1 MLKELS
7 NSIVKTLISSLRDKQ
22 TDSLRFRHIVKE
34 ITRLLLNEALNNI
47 ELVSKR
53 VATWKGEEIHE
64 VLDEENLVV
73 VTVLR
78 AGMPMLEAVMETL
91 PHVGGGF
98 LAIKRDET
106 THESVLYYDRLPDCK
121 NKKVI
126 IVDVMLAT
134 GGSLCDAI
142 EIIKYKDAREIIS
155 LNIIGAPE
163 GIKRVQESHPDV
175 DIFISQIDERLN
187 ENKFIIPGLG
197 DAGDREYNT
206 PEQIERIISL

>member
-1 MLKELS
+1 MHKVLS
-7 NSIVKTLISSLRDKQ
+7 NSVVKTLVSSLRETK
-22 TDSLRFRHIVKE
+22 TDALRFRHSVKE
-34 ITRLLLNEALNNI
+34 ITKILLAESLKDSALSPHT
-47 ELVSKR
+47 VQ
-53 VATWKGEEIHE
+53 TWNGTETHKI
-64 VLDEENLVV
+64 LDEASFVI

-78 AGMPMLEAVMETL
+78 AGLPMLESVMETL
-91 PHVGGGF
+91 PHASGGF

-106 THESVLYYDRLPDCK
+106 THKSKLYYDRLPDCK
-121 NKKVI
+121 DKTVI

-142 EIIKYKDAREIIS
+142 EVVKAKSPKEIIC

-163 GIKRVQESHPDV
+163 GLKTVEENHPDV
-175 DIFISQIDERLN
+175 DIYISQVDERLN

-206 PEQIERIISL
+206 PE